1 MNIYKDSNIT
11 PKTKCAICGELAK
24 DIFKQY
30 GKSAIEESN
39 FYNKIDGWVCCPC
52 RESEEDRPQG
62 TVIIYDPNTRT
73 ATKYLVMAHE
83 DTSETID
90 SINDPEDLE
99 NLQFEYGEDTEG
111 SPIQFVYTHTD
122 AWRGYYE
129 PKAED
134 WTLLHSDC
142 ILSYSEDAEQ
152 LKEFD
157 TDMKKILWELGYE
170 FAVCFGSTSNLFSCG
185 YDIMIKKTDKEDAL
199 KRMTLYMKLMQLNT
213 KYRDPERFRM
223 TALTGKSK
231 DFDEKDRLFSEASKR
246 LERGEDF
253 ETVKEDIL
261 KRAIQK

>member
-1 MNIYKDSNIT
+1 MNIYKDNNIP
-11 PKTKCAICGELAK
+11 PKTKCAVCGELAR

-30 GKSAIEESN
+30 GKSAIEEGS
-39 FYNKIDGWVCCPC
+39 YSEKLDGWVCYPC
-52 RESEEDRPQG
+52 RESEESSPQG
-62 TVIIYDPNTRT
+62 TIIIYDPNKGTV
-73 ATKYLVMAHE
+73 TKYTVMEHE
-83 DTSETID
+83 DLSETVD
-90 SINDPEDLE
+90 INDPEELE
-99 NLQFEYGEDTEG
+99 NLNFECPEDTED
-111 SPIQFVYTHTD
+111 SPIQFEYHHTD

-134 WTLLHSDC
+134 WDILHSDC
-142 ILSYSEDAEQ
+142 ILAGSEDAKQ

-157 TDMKKILWELGYE
+157 TDIKKILWELGYE
-170 FAVCFGSTSNLFSCG
+170 FAICLGSTSNLFSCG

-223 TALTGKSK
+223 TALTGKSG
-231 DFDEKDRLFSEASKR
+231 DFDEKDRLLSEASKR